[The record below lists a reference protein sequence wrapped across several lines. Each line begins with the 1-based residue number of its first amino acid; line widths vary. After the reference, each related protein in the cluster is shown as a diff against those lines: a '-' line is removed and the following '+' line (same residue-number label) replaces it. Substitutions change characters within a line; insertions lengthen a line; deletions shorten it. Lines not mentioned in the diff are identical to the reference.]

1 MKTSRNDFLIHTNFL
16 TIISINLFYYCEK
29 VFTPMNIW
37 MIGKNSMKH
46 YYLKK
51 KRFLSH
57 LNMEDVT
64 DGDYWHAKRVCEDFE
79 IKNLLAADLFE
90 KMFILKYVS

>member
-1 MKTSRNDFLIHTNFL
+1 
-16 TIISINLFYYCEK
+16 
-29 VFTPMNIW
+29 

-46 YYLKK
+46 YYLKKK

-90 KMFILKYVS
+90 KMCILKYVS